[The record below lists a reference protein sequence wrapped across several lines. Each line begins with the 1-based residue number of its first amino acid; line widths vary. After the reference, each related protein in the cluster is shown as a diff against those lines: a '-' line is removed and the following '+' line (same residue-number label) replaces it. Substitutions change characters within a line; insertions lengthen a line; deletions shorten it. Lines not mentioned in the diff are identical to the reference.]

1 MIRLVIM
8 CSALFVRWDR
18 DISETL
24 TVIGEISSRYYRH
37 IIEILSRYY
46 WDIVSVIHIVV
57 EILVVVMGCLGISER
72 HQAVSQCH

>member
-46 WDIVSVIHIVV
+46 WDIVSMIHIV
-57 EILVVVMGCLGISER
+57 ILR
-72 HQAVSQCH
+72 Y